1 MTDLDYR
8 YACDARVVVRSL
20 RALGFLSVRICVPFH
35 PLISR
40 LVVVMPA
47 FNEAEG
53 IVGFVDEIRA
63 SLSPLTES
71 LMFVVADDRSTD
83 DTATVFA
90 GVDDVTV
97 HTQPANRGHGPTALA
112 AYRAGLALDPA
123 VIVHVDGDGQFV
135 GEEIAAA
142 VRALGTTGADV
153 VHGVRRGRTDPWFRK
168 VLTGAVRTMV
178 AAAVGR
184 GVPDVNTPLRVYRPA
199 AARMLVDA
207 VPAEALV
214 PHVHFSLAEV
224 RSDVA
229 VRYVRV
235 RSIPR
240 RGSSSTGTMW
250 GAVPK
255 LSLPPQRLRAFVRAS
270 LVEVWRESLRRGA
283 PLRSIRM
290 PLSDSPAGASAVHT
304 TERHDEQ

>member
-1 MTDLDYR
+1 M
-8 YACDARVVVRSL
+8 
-20 RALGFLSVRICVPFH
+20 PFH
-35 PLISR
+35 PPISR

-53 IVGFVDEIRA
+53 IVGFVDEIRSA
-63 SLSPLTES
+63 LSPLTNDLS
-71 LMFVVADDRSTD
+71 FVVADDRSTD
-83 DTATVFA
+83 NTASVFD

-135 GEEIAAA
+135 GDEICAA
-142 VRALGTTGADV
+142 VRTLKTTGADA
-153 VHGVRRGRTDPWFRK
+153 VHGVRQGRTDPWFRK
-168 VLTGAVRTMV
+168 VLTGAVRLMV
-178 AAAVGR
+178 AVAVGR
-184 GVPDVNTPLRVYRPA
+184 GIPDVNTPLRVYRPA
-199 AARMLVDA
+199 VARMLVDA

-224 RSDVA
+224 RAGVT
-229 VRYVRV
+229 VRYLSV

-255 LSLPPQRLRAFVRAS
+255 VALPPRRLRSFVRAS
-270 LVEVWRESLRRGA
+270 LGEVWRESLRRGA

-290 PLSDSPAGASAVHT
+290 PLPDASPT
-304 TERHDEQ
+304 TEQTSKSSADETRRDL